1 MPAGAGTPLPD
12 FELTTSGGGTVS
24 AADLR
29 GRRAVLYFYPKDDTT
44 GCTLEAKEF
53 TALLGQFRRRGV
65 DVYGVS
71 PDSQRS
77 HDRFVDKCGIGFP
90 LISDPDKSLSEAFG
104 VWVEKSMYGRT
115 YTGVE
120 RSTFLVGADGT
131 VEREWRKVKA
141 SGHAKEV
148 RAVTIAT

>member
-1 MPAGAGTPLPD
+1 MVATVGSALPD
-12 FELTTSGGGTVS
+12 FELSTSGGGRLS

-29 GRRAVLYFYPKDDTT
+29 DRRAVLYFYPKDDTT
-44 GCTLEAKEF
+44 GCTLEAREF

-71 PDSQRS
+71 PDSRRS

-90 LISDPDKSLSEAFG
+90 LISDPDRALSEAFG

-115 YTGVE
+115 YMGVE

-148 RAVTIAT
+148 LASL

>member
-1 MPAGAGTPLPD
+1 MPAGTGAPLPD
-12 FELTTSGGGTVS
+12 FELATSGGGRIS

-44 GCTLEAKEF
+44 GCTLEAREF
-53 TALLGQFRRRGV
+53 TTLLGEFRKHGV

-71 PDSQRS
+71 PDSQGS

-90 LISDPDKSLSEAFG
+90 LISDPDKTLSEAFG

-115 YTGVE
+115 YMGVE

-141 SGHAKEV
+141 SGHAGEV
-148 RAVTIAT
+148 LSSL